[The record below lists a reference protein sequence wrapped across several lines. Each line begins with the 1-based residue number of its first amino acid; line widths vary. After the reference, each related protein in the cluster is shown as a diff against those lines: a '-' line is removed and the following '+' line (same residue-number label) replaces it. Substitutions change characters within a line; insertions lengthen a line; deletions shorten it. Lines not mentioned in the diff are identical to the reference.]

1 MSTMQ
6 ALRAHTRGGP
16 ETLVFE
22 EAPVPVA
29 GPGEILVEVHA
40 AAITFAEFTWD
51 ETWQNA
57 DGSDRTPIIPSHE
70 VSGVV
75 AAVGDGVTE
84 FAAGDEVYGRIRFDR
99 DGAAAE
105 YVVMEVE
112 DAAIRPRSVGHVE
125 SAALPLAALTAWQA
139 LVDHARVQPGEHVLV
154 RGASGGV
161 GVYVVQLARILGAS
175 VSATA
180 RGSDLGLVLDLGADL
195 VIDYADAT
203 DDNVLELADVVI
215 DTVGA
220 PSLARAFELVKPGG
234 RLVTLTAPPPPELT
248 EGRDVTATFFVVAA
262 DPGELRR
269 IAELVDDGSLRPVVA
284 QTFPLA
290 EGRAAYEEG
299 PRLHK
304 AGKTVLVVRP

>member
-1 MSTMQ
+1 MTTMQ

-22 EAPVPVA
+22 TAPAPVA

-57 DGSDRTPIIPSHE
+57 DGSYRTPIIPSHE

-75 AAVGDGVTE
+75 AAVGEGVTE
-84 FAAGDEVYGRIRFDR
+84 FAVGDEVYGRIRFDR

-105 YVVMEVE
+105 YVAMEVA
-112 DAAIRPRSVGHVE
+112 DAALRPRSVGHVE

-154 RGASGGV
+154 TGASGGV
-161 GVYVVQLARILGAS
+161 GVYVVQLARILGAT

-180 RGSDLGLVLDLGADL
+180 RGSDLDLVLDLGADL
-195 VIDYADAT
+195 VIDYANAT
-203 DDNVLELADVVI
+203 DQNVLEAADVVI
-215 DTVGA
+215 DTVGG
-220 PSLARAFELVKPGG
+220 PVLERSLGLVKPGG
-234 RLVTLTAPPPPELT
+234 RFVTLSAPPAPELT
-248 EGRDVTATFFVVAA
+248 EGRDVTAMFFVVGP
-262 DPGELRR
+262 DPAELRR
-269 IAELVDDGSLRPVVA
+269 IAELVDDGSLRPIVA

-290 EGRAAYEEG
+290 EGRSAYEQG
-299 PRLHK
+299 PQLHRP
-304 AGKTVLVVRP
+304 GKTVLVVRP